1 MSELNISCW
10 VLINM
15 CGLGKGVEYGRVWL
29 DDLLRDG
36 EPLKLNGGKGMAL
49 LQCEQRQERR
59 EPGLGIRR

>member
-1 MSELNISCW
+1 
-10 VLINM
+10 M

-36 EPLKLNGGKGMAL
+36 EPWKLNGGKGMAL